1 MAISIDSVYQQ
12 VLAIANKEQRG
23 YITPQ
28 EFNLFARK
36 AQLDIFENT
45 FHDYKMALLKPASA
59 IKIADDVDML
69 REKISLF
76 RVVGASITGSTGIIS
91 FGDKPIH
98 WLETVY
104 DLDDNKVYEEV
115 DTQSYIYIDSSPNS
129 KISAYTN
136 RPIFYR
142 KKIDTVVIKPSTNS
156 SDLVCDYITKPVDP
170 NWGYVVVQEKALYNS
185 NTSVNFE
192 LHDSEEGSL
201 VNKILELAG
210 ISMKK
215 PTLAEL
221 ALRNEQLN
229 ETDKNN

>member
-45 FHDYKMALLKPASA
+45 FHDYKMALLKPTSA

-69 REKISLF
+69 REKVSLF
-76 RVVGASITGSTGIIS
+76 RVVGAAVASGTGVIS
-91 FGDKPIH
+91 SGTKPIH

-104 DLDDNKVYEEV
+104 DPTENRVYEEINTEHFV
-115 DTQSYIYIDSSPNS
+115 YMESLSNK
-129 KISAYTN
+129 KISPHAN

-142 KKIDTVVIKPSTNS
+142 KTYDTLVLRPVIGVSTII
-156 SDLVCDYITKPVDP
+156 CDYITKPVDP
-170 NWGYVVVQEKALYNS
+170 NWGYVVVQEKALYNANAS
-185 NTSVNFE
+185 TNFE

-210 ISMKK
+210 ITLNK
-215 PTLAEL
+215 PPLSEQ

>member
-45 FHDYKMALLKPASA
+45 FHDYKMALLKPTSA

-69 REKISLF
+69 REKVSLF
-76 RVVGASITGSTGIIS
+76 RVVGAAVNNSTGVIT
-91 FGDKPIH
+91 FGTKPIH

-104 DLDDNKVYEEV
+104 DTTEKRVYEEINAEDFV
-115 DTQSYIYIDSSPNS
+115 YMETMIYK
-129 KISAYTN
+129 KISPHIN
-136 RPIFYR
+136 RPVFYR
-142 KKIDTVVIKPSTNS
+142 KTSDTLVLRPVLGVNTIK
-156 SDLVCDYITKPVDP
+156 CDYITKPVDP

>member
-45 FHDYKMALLKPASA
+45 FHDYKMALLKPESA
-59 IKIADDVDML
+59 AKISDDVDML
-69 REKISLF
+69 REKIVPF
-76 RVVGASITGSTGIIS
+76 RTIGAAIDKDTGVITGGSS
-91 FGDKPIH
+91 IH
-98 WLETVY
+98 WLETIY
-104 DLDDNKVYEEV
+104 DNTAGVAYEEIEKEKY
-115 DTQSYIYIDSSPNS
+115 QYIKTAAKIKPDS
-129 KISAYTN
+129 T

-142 KKIDTVVIKPSTNS
+142 KNISTVGFDPTPTSSTIT
-156 SDLVCDYITKPVDP
+156 CDYISKPADP
-170 NWGYVVVQEKALYNS
+170 AWGYVVVSEKALYNA
-185 NTSVNFE
+185 NTSTDFT
-192 LHDSEEGSL
+192 LHASEEGSL

>member
-45 FHDYKMALLKPASA
+45 FHDYKMALLKPMSA
-59 IKIADDVDML
+59 IKIADDIDML
-69 REKISLF
+69 REKIVPF
-76 RVVGASITGSTGIIS
+76 RTIGAAVDKDTGVITGGSS
-91 FGDKPIH
+91 IH
-98 WLETVY
+98 WLEIIY
-104 DLDDNKVYEEV
+104 DQTSGIAYEEI
-115 DTQSYIYIDSSPNS
+115 DKEKYQYIKTAAKIKPDS
-129 KISAYTN
+129 T

-142 KKIDTVVIKPSTNS
+142 KNISTVGFDPTPTTST
-156 SDLVCDYITKPVDP
+156 VTCDYISKPAGP
-170 NWGYVVVQEKALYNS
+170 AWGYVVVQEKALYNANS
-185 NTSVNFE
+185 STNFE

-210 ISMKK
+210 ITLNK
-215 PTLAEL
+215 PPLSEQ